1 MVVLG
6 WLLRIRLYLGLLIGW
21 NLKSKAARFVEATSQ
36 KKMPVGKAD
45 GHFFNFKF
53 TPDRDLT
60 QVSSEKG

>member
-1 MVVLG
+1 MVEFE
-6 WLLRIRLYLGLLIGW
+6 
-21 NLKSKAARFVEATSQ
+21 NESSQ
-36 KKMPVGKAD
+36 ICRSDFSKKMPVGKAD